1 MEYNQANRCRRMD
14 RGENMAE
21 ELYFQWQNDALR
33 TTIYPRREVMLSNFL
48 VFYREIDLWAEYQN
62 KDISGKVRDY
72 HARKKQAVE
81 KAVKAYYDYRN
92 YFMKEDVRADYLKK
106 FGKVDEEAMEKI
118 HAFHKTFGTYMPR
131 FTNPRSETYFV
142 SQQMLYWQ
150 QALKDYK
157 NRVVSKQRRVFVM
170 KSQVPPHPNVPKEEA
185 ELAAMEKTALPM
197 RDEEYRRLSEFVTAS
212 SKIEK
217 RKLELAKAV
226 QDTARKSEEATRKLN
241 GLKLEIERQAPLQKK
256 SSEDLGRLKSPPDLA
271 SVEAYFSATDVA
283 AQVRAK
289 YPKASEEYSRRLSE
303 YRKSL
308 RDQLSYSRSAS
319 SKRIVV
325 RNVLWNV
332 GQYQKSIQKEILKHD
347 TDLRNMGPTWKH
359 RAERAALR
367 DNLRDVSQAAVA
379 EEMERLAG
387 FQSALENADRS
398 KEETARLIAAEE
410 KELAGINTK
419 LSQLRKD
426 AQALQAELDLYD
438 DILIVTEEKRLAEYV
453 PDPSRPVAVKEI
465 VQLEL
470 DEYKASLAQKD
481 HYELLEMVVQR
492 FRSQPDRYPKWLQYM
507 VIHFSG
513 MRYASAHGS
522 WADPKDLLAN
532 LRILSIDKELKAM
545 DEDAVEAFCREK
557 LESYEPNGSVPAG
570 TIGARPKLSRTTDS
584 EWKERVE
591 GHVKRIRRAIEI
603 NSPSHQRSALVNLRT
618 DESNFEIDS
627 LEPAEVY
634 EQLMSYK
641 DDLPDWM
648 WKEIVKLTDLRVNE
662 VTDKNWEK
670 SGTDPQQYSRKDA
683 ELRKVLNDWKNKFVT
698 GWREEHDRSDKLIVT
713 RAVCNEVAEH
723 IQHLRGH
730 SPDGGLTAK
739 PKWFQ
744 RLENANP
751 REAYLVKPDDRSDF
765 KQGASI
771 LWLRFVRKEPNAWQ
785 VAQHITTK
793 KGGHG
798 LLPASFTGKTGWSY
812 NRGGPITRTRTVTGE
827 KGAAVR
833 QLEWLR
839 WIHEATVVE
848 VADTAEGTI
857 VLTFETALPSDDPR
871 LSSIGVFKHRLSDL
885 LSDGDEDYYNRAFI
899 GYTPE
904 GDLPMENLKDM
915 LDWSKILHRPKS
927 MPQ

>member
-1 MEYNQANRCRRMD
+1 
-14 RGENMAE
+14 MAE

-72 HARKKQAVE
+72 HARKKLAVE

-185 ELAAMEKTALPM
+185 ELASMEKTALPM
-197 RDEEYRRLSEFVTAS
+197 LDEEYRRLSEFVTAS

-241 GLKLEIERQAPLQKK
+241 GLKLEIERQDALQKK

-453 PDPSRPVAVKEI
+453 PDPSRPVTVKEI

-591 GHVKRIRRAIEI
+591 GHVKRLRRAIEI